1 MQPLSS
7 TSQRRSIAPKFAAEL
22 RKAIRARQGSVK
34 RVCGAT
40 HVPRSNLGYYLAGR
54 NLPTIEVAQ
63 RLTDALEWPRLLE
76 LVLNARTVRCARPG
90 CPRSFTYEGGKPKLY
105 CSEDCALLN
114 AKMRAGEEG
123 HDTGGKRLYEVVK
136 VELDDARASG
146 RGIRCA
152 ALEVGLAVYAR
163 SDSKRHEKFA
173 RAQRRIDGY
182 AEAIDT
188 MCRTCEPEGL
198 CRDGECPLRAFSPL
212 PLAGSYTEN
221 RPSGQLRR
229 AGHSWDPTNRPKTLA
244 AIQEANEK
252 RWNRPGERERM
263 AEITRARHVAM
274 TDEERAANGAKISRG
289 RRAVA

>member
-34 RVCGAT
+34 RVCEAT

-54 NLPTIEVAQ
+54 NLPTI
-63 RLTDALEWPRLLE
+63 
-76 LVLNARTVRCARPG
+76 
-90 CPRSFTYEGGKPKLY
+90 
-105 CSEDCALLN
+105 
-114 AKMRAGEEG
+114 
-123 HDTGGKRLYEVVK
+123 YEVVK
-136 VELDDARASG
+136 AEIDDARASG
-146 RGIRCA
+146 GPVRRA
-152 ALEVGLAVYAR
+152 ALEVGLAVYVR
-163 SDSKRHEKFA
+163 SDSKRHEKFT

-198 CRDGECPLRAFSPL
+198 CRDDGCPLRAFSPL

-229 AGHSWDPTNRPKTLA
+229 AGNSWDPTNRPKTLA
-244 AIQEANEK
+244 AIQAAAEE
-252 RWNRPGERERM
+252 RWSRPGERERM
-263 AEITRARHVAM
+263 AEITRARWDAM
-274 TDEERAANGAKISRG
+274 SPAQRAAAGEAISVA
-289 RRAVA
+289 RRAS